1 MRFETEK
8 SRTHLGQRGHD
19 VSEAAGLGEGR
30 ALRADEHD
38 VESLIGVDG
47 ERAAPARGGRARRG
61 GARGAPEGGEDGA
74 ATDRG
79 RGRARGERVGGHVEV
94 GCAGERSAWGN
105 DGNAERKSSTT
116 S

>member
-1 MRFETEK
+1 MRFETGK

-61 GARGAPEGGEDGA
+61 A
-74 ATDRG
+74 
-79 RGRARGERVGGHVEV
+79 RAR
-94 GCAGERSAWGN
+94 A
-105 DGNAERKSSTT
+105 
-116 S
+116 